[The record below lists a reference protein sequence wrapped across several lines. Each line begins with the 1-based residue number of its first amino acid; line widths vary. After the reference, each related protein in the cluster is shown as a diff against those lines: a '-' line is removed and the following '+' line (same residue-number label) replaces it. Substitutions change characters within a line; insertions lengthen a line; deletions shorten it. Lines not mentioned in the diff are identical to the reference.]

1 MYLGNVCISVPQKF
15 LNLLEKSYRRISA
28 RWQNRAF
35 QHLSLHR
42 WKKEKKKK
50 KNNVKNIYGWKCL
63 HEGSGI
69 HLKGYSTKVDDRGWD
84 GWITSPTW
92 WTWVWVNSGSWWWTG
107 RPGVL
112 QLMGSQRVTHDWE
125 TNTHIQIIFQFTSVL
140 SLSHIRLFAT
150 PWIATCQA
158 SLSITN
164 SRSSPKLMSI
174 KSVKPS
180 SHLIFISLVII
191 QLLSHIS
198 CHILQSP
205 TFSIS
210 APFSFLF

>member
-112 QLMGSQRVTHDWE
+112 YSWGHKKSDMTKWLNWTDAYIEAGGIWE
-125 TNTHIQIIFQFTSVL
+125 IFVPSYRFCCEL
-140 SLSHIRLFAT
+140 K
-150 PWIATCQA
+150 IA
-158 SLSITN
+158 L
-164 SRSSPKLMSI
+164 K
-174 KSVKPS
+174 
-180 SHLIFISLVII
+180 F
-191 QLLSHIS
+191 
-198 CHILQSP
+198 
-205 TFSIS
+205 FSE
-210 APFSFLF
+210 